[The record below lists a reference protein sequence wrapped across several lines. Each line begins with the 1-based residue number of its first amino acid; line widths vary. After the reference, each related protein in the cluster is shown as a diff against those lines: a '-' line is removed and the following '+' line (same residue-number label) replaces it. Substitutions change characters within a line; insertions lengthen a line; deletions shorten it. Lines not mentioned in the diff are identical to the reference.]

1 MKKTWK
7 RLCTGFLAFA
17 TVVTALPTIPVHAES
32 KQYWTESAERVGII
46 EKVMNDGSI
55 GSTFNTLLMYYFL
68 EMTESEIAN
77 LQKITQSGVF
87 RNRHHAL
94 ETMKKIL
101 KEKQ

>member
-55 GSTFNTLLMYYFL
+55 GSTFIIAVYIVSYFAC
-68 EMTESEIAN
+68 TAKRFGRR
-77 LQKITQSGVF
+77 QY
-87 RNRHHAL
+87 
-94 ETMKKIL
+94 
-101 KEKQ
+101 

>member
-46 EKVMNDGSI
+46 EKVMND
-55 GSTFNTLLMYYFL
+55 
-68 EMTESEIAN
+68 EMIIKQQTTPAKDLVES
-77 LQKITQSGVF
+77 
-87 RNRHHAL
+87 
-94 ETMKKIL
+94 
-101 KEKQ
+101 